1 MHTPPR
7 SGSGESRQCLNR
19 LANPSLW
26 RSLRTQLQPP
36 EGSIAVGAEAITWIA
51 GAAAL
56 RLGVDLLLLVLPWLW
71 LPMAAVLL
79 TPAAIAICLAMW
91 APPLSL
97 LLGYRL
103 CLIAV
108 GLLIGG

>member
-1 MHTPPR
+1 M
-7 SGSGESRQCLNR
+7 
-19 LANPSLW
+19 A
-26 RSLRTQLQPP
+26 
-36 EGSIAVGAEAITWIA
+36 AEAIVWVA
-51 GAAAL
+51 SAAAL
-56 RLGVDLLLLVLPWLW
+56 RVVADLLVLFLPWLW

-79 TPAAIAICLAMW
+79 APAAIALTLATW